1 MDAAARGPLLRRVVD
16 IDTVLSLRI
25 HSFFLFVPRS
35 ILKVLEVS
43 GDGRLWLPLLFSLLP
58 LTPSSPL
65 AFALLL
71 GSLLDLLLIGLLKHL
86 VRRPRPIYNKGMSL
100 AFAVDQWSFP
110 SGHSSRVF
118 FLASFLS
125 LSSASID
132 LGSSRIWD
140 FLRG

>member
-58 LTPSSPL
+58 LAPSSPCL
-65 AFALLL
+65 ALLL

-86 VRRPRPIYNKGMSL
+86 VRPRPIYNKGMSL

-140 FLRG
+140 FLRGF